1 VIKQLNTKF
10 AGKVG
15 ASCNLE
21 DEVVEFKGEELY
33 IQAAENEI
41 LHMVRF
47 TFCYFLKIRKTPE
60 SANFKLEKNE
70 VAEFCST
77 LCRTSFAFYLVQKS

>member
-1 VIKQLNTKF
+1 
-10 AGKVG
+10 
-15 ASCNLE
+15 LE

-47 TFCYFLKIRKTPE
+47 TFCYFLKIGKLQKAPISNWRKMKWQ
-60 SANFKLEKNE
+60 NFAAPY
-70 VAEFCST
+70 AELRLRFT
-77 LCRTSFAFYLVQKS
+77 